1 MGKLNQE
8 ERELLKSVERG
19 EWRSVANVEQERAR
33 YQGYARV
40 TFKKDRRINIRLST
54 KDLEALQT
62 LAIEEGIPYQTLI
75 ASILHKYVSGSL
87 VERERLATSQGREA

>member
-1 MGKLNQE
+1 MSKLTQE

-19 EWRSVANVEQERAR
+19 EWRSVANLERERAR
-33 YQGYARV
+33 YQGYARA
-40 TFKKDRRINIRLST
+40 TLKKDRRINIRLSQ

-62 LAIEEGIPYQTLI
+62 LALEEGIPYQTLI

-87 VERERLATSQGREA
+87 VERERLVSSQG